1 MLTVQI
7 LTRDNEKTLGKTL
20 ESIKSLEANVVVGDL
35 GSKDSTLD
43 VCSDHG
49 VRVVRLDW
57 GLDYSVAR
65 NSLINDGMNLMVEPW
80 ETLEGGH
87 REILESNGNFNLT
100 VVKGGVVS
108 KEIRLWK
115 GLRFRNPVYETLDD
129 DSAGYLPESVL
140 VGSDW
145 PDRRRESL
153 EICEGWAEGKPTSR
167 EPWYY
172 LAFSHLALGQTD
184 QFLRHSEK
192 YMAMADRF
200 GPAEMQIAYRSA
212 QAMAGRGEYSRAAGM
227 LAWCLFHRPS
237 FSEFWCLAGDMFFL
251 GGDVQ
256 KARAMYRNA
265 LAVGNRR
272 SASDPCP
279 LELSKCREHPEK
291 MLEYL
296 EKNNVGIQSRE
307 G

>member
-7 LTRDNEKTLGKTL
+7 LTRDNEKTLGRTL
-20 ESIKSLEANVVVGDL
+20 DSLSALGADIIVGDL

-43 VCSDHG
+43 ICSDRDI
-49 VRVVRLDW
+49 RVVQIDW

-65 NSLINDGMNLMVEPW
+65 NKLIADGMNLIVEPW

-87 REILESNGNFNLT
+87 GEILSSEGNFNLAI
-100 VVKGGVVS
+100 VKGGVIS
-108 KEIRLWK
+108 KELRLWK
-115 GLRFRNPVYETLDD
+115 GLKFKNPVYETLED
-129 DSAGYLPESVL
+129 DSAGYLQDAIL

-153 EICEGWAEGKPTSR
+153 EICEAWAGRSPTSR

-172 LAFSHLALGQTD
+172 LSFSHLALGQTD
-184 QFLRHSEK
+184 QFLKHSER

-265 LAVGNRR
+265 LAMSGRR
-272 SASDPCP
+272 SSSDPCQ

-296 EKNNVGIQSRE
+296 EKNNVGIGVR
-307 G
+307 GG